1 MNDRAPAHLS
11 LTLSRRSLLAA
22 IAAFSTT
29 PAWATSDGAPDI
41 LGLPVPDMRRVSR
54 TLWIKSLTTHVWIT
68 CFTFEI
74 EGNVIV
80 PANGLIIAD
89 RSGAI
94 LVDTGCTRDEGEHA
108 PACQGAVHEP
118 PQRAELSI
126 APHEG

>member
-22 IAAFSTT
+22 IAAFSAT
-29 PAWATSDGAPDI
+29 PAWAISDGAPDI

-54 TLWIKSLTTHVWIT
+54 TLWIKSLTTNVWIT

-80 PANGLIIAD
+80 PANGLIIAG

-94 LVDTGCTRDEGEHA
+94 LVDTVQTTGVYVGVFICSHVTA
-108 PACQGAVHEP
+108 I
-118 PQRAELSI
+118 LKS
-126 APHEG
+126 